1 MLTFTPLCSSLCRNR
16 EESRG
21 KLHFKC
27 FIDEQANKLMTM
39 LLILINGYELET
51 SRINFEMYNPAYCF
65 AGLQGRTLYGRIE
78 KSGNRENVE
87 NSAD

>member
-1 MLTFTPLCSSLCRNR
+1 
-16 EESRG
+16 
-21 KLHFKC
+21 
-27 FIDEQANKLMTM
+27 MTM